1 MGIYLTS
8 GKILTDILQKKPPER
23 QINGIIIPVAEGS
36 SEPDGSKNLWTLD
49 PKRGKIKLA
58 RNGKGM

>member
-23 QINGIIIPVAEGS
+23 QISEIIIPIAEGS
-36 SEPDGSKNLWTLD
+36 SEPDGL
-49 PKRGKIKLA
+49 
-58 RNGKGM
+58 